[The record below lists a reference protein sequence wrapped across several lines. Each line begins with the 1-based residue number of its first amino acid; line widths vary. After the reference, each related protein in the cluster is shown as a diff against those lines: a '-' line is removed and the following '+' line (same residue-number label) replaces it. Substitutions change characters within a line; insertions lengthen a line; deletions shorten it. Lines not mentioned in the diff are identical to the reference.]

1 MNFYQAQQYYSQQ
14 FEDYSQMGSDAF
26 TQSLEGGQ
34 YLTNALY
41 YEQYNNYHHGEEG
54 KQIADDIGYTDSNGQ
69 E

>member
-1 MNFYQAQQYYSQQ
+1 
-14 FEDYSQMGSDAF
+14 MGSDAF

-69 E
+69 EWKRNKKEASLWNQI

>member
-1 MNFYQAQQYYSQQ
+1 
-14 FEDYSQMGSDAF
+14 MGSDAF

-54 KQIADDIGYTDSNGQ
+54 QQIADGISYTDANGQ

>member
-1 MNFYQAQQYYSQQ
+1 
-14 FEDYSQMGSDAF
+14 MGSDAV
-26 TQSLEGGQ
+26 TERLERFQ
-34 YLTNALY
+34 NLTNALY

>member
-1 MNFYQAQQYYSQQ
+1 
-14 FEDYSQMGSDAF
+14 MGSDAF

-54 KQIADDIGYTDSNGQ
+54 QQIADDIGYTDSNGQ